1 MRLRVV
7 FALLGTTFIASC
19 ICLTSADPDLADG
32 HSDKRTELQRLR
44 GENTNQADDTQPA
57 LSPLTT
63 GSNPSSSENKLAAGS
78 DTKKLTPEQKT
89 KMRQTLSG
97 LNGEERAYAM
107 STILLWSGIAGLVAG
122 TGAIALLRHKRDS
135 FVNGV
140 ASPPV
145 MSASHSSPGTA
156 SGNMSGSAS
165 GSMSGSASGSMSG
178 SASESMSGS
187 ASESMSGFA
196 SDSMSG
202 SSESMSGS
210 GSAGLWDF
218 AFE

>member
-63 GSNPSSSENKLAAGS
+63 GSKPSSSENKLAAGS

-97 LNGEERAYAM
+97 LNGEERAYAL
-107 STILLWSGIAGLVAG
+107 STLLLTGFGGLIAGAW
-122 TGAIALLRHKRDS
+122 GAKLLLQHKQ
-135 FVNGV
+135 N
-140 ASPPV
+140 
-145 MSASHSSPGTA
+145 
-156 SGNMSGSAS
+156 
-165 GSMSGSASGSMSG
+165 
-178 SASESMSGS
+178 
-187 ASESMSGFA
+187 
-196 SDSMSG
+196 
-202 SSESMSGS
+202 
-210 GSAGLWDF
+210 
-218 AFE
+218 